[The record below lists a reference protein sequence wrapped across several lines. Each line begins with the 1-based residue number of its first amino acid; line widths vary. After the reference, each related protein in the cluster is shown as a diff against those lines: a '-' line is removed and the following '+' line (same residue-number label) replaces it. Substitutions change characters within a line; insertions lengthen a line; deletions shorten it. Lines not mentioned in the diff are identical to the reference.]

1 MKPFKKNQM
10 KVLLTQRKKEAK
22 NVRNKKKR
30 QKILI

>member
-10 KVLLTQRKKEAK
+10 KMLLTQRKKEAK
-22 NVRNKKKR
+22 NVRNKKR